1 MSTHTAGPWF
11 VTTDHTG
18 KVATVYA
25 DSEGARV
32 CTFLGAVPRNLGPD
46 SIAANARL
54 IAAAPDLLDALK
66 AIVKS
71 LADQDDEGLIE
82 HAQPMIDARAAIKK
96 ATGEPA

>member
-32 CTFLGAVPRNLGPD
+32 CTFLGAVLRNLGPD

-54 IAAAPDLLDALK
+54 IAAAPDLLDALIELV
-66 AIVKS
+66 AISNKNCVGPW
-71 LADQDDEGLIE
+71 LQ
-82 HAQPMIDARAAIKK
+82 ARAAISK
-96 ATGEPA
+96 ATGVPA